1 MSGVPREL
9 AENCLDV
16 SKMTKL
22 VKQNLC
28 RFVKDHKEVIRVE
41 IVKLLVAGFIRE
53 CKNLVWLANSMLVPK
68 KIGQWRMCIDCTNLN
83 RHSPKDPFPQSRI
96 DQVVDST
103 AESVLLCFLD
113 CYSGYHQIVLKVY
126 DQDKMVF
133 MMPHGIYCYTT
144 MTFGSRML
152 G

>member
-53 CKNLVWLANSMLVPK
+53 CKNLVWLANPMLVPK
-68 KIGQWRMCIDCTNLN
+68 KIGQWRMCIDCTN

-103 AESVLLCFLD
+103 AESILL
-113 CYSGYHQIVLKVY
+113 
-126 DQDKMVF
+126 
-133 MMPHGIYCYTT
+133 
-144 MTFGSRML
+144 
-152 G
+152 